1 MGLALALLIG
11 FLGVVGVT
19 HQESLAFKRIE
30 KARSQQ
36 AQLNK
41 QSAKRHK
48 AVSPSSVIARLD
60 GLEIRNLKG

>member
-1 MGLALALLIG
+1 MGLALAIVIG

-19 HQESLAFKRIE
+19 HQEALAHKRIE

-36 AQLNK
+36 AQLKK
-41 QSAKRHK
+41 QSTQRHK
-48 AVSPSSVIARLD
+48 AVRPSSVIAKLD

>member
-1 MGLALALLIG
+1 MGLALAIVIG

-19 HQESLAFKRIE
+19 HQEALAHKRIE

-36 AQLNK
+36 EQLKK

-48 AVSPSSVIARLD
+48 AVRPSSVIARLD